1 MENEHLSSP
10 TAINILLADS
20 KQMESQLV
28 GAALRQYGYKVI
40 GCENEANAILN
51 VVETNLVDVAVV
63 SCGAPDPLEMD
74 IAPLRT
80 LHLTHP
86 EIPKLVLMESE
97 NRELAVQA
105 FRNGAPRTLFALQFS
120 VRTFLC
126 VHRARAPRRNLR
138 HH

>member
-97 NRELAVQA
+97 NHELAVQA